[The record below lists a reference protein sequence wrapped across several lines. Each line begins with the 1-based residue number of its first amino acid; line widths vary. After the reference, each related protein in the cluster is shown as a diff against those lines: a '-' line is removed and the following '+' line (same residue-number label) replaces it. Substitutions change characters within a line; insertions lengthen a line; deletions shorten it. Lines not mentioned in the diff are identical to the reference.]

1 VIFKG
6 SRLDKTAN
14 KGILY
19 FKDKGVLIMN
29 NDQQTKSFFI
39 SRQPILN
46 MKDETIAYEIIFRS
60 PSLSS
65 RSASMEDAPYNTANG
80 IISLLSRF
88 GLEQIV
94 GTHKGLIKVDLNL
107 LMGDA
112 IEVLPKEKIILEL
125 PEIHS
130 VTPELINRC
139 SILKE
144 EGFVLVMDRHQFN
157 PDLEPLYKVIHIIKV
172 HPFSLAEEQLVKMI
186 QSFRLYPVKLLAEK
200 VESREEYQKCR
211 GWGFDLFQGYFF
223 ARPSVM
229 EKKPINE
236 DAAGLLKLMRLL
248 SDDVEPD
255 LIEKI
260 FRGSSSL
267 TYKLLLLVNSVGMG
281 IREKIQTVRHAIAI
295 VGRQRLK
302 RWVQLAMFA
311 SDDSQTMENP
321 LMDMAAV
328 RATFMEQLAMV
339 HPKLR
344 GNRDN
349 ADQAFMVGMLSLF
362 ETLYNIT
369 LEEIVTSLNLSDSIK
384 EALSPER
391 TGIVGGLLKLA
402 ELMEQPGS
410 VLITPAQLEAVG
422 SSLEDILSAQMKAYS
437 WMGEMSPAPAGRG

>member
-1 VIFKG
+1 
-6 SRLDKTAN
+6 
-14 KGILY
+14 
-19 FKDKGVLIMN
+19 MN
-29 NDQQTKSFFI
+29 TEQQTKNFFI

-46 MKDETIAYEIIFRS
+46 NHDETIAYEIIFRA

-65 RSASMEDAPYNTANG
+65 QSESMETAPYTTANG
-80 IISLLSRF
+80 IVNLLSRF

-94 GTHKGLIKVDLNL
+94 GGHKGLIKVDCNL
-107 LMGDA
+107 LMGDG
-112 IEVLPKEKIILEL
+112 IELLPKEKIILEL
-125 PEIHS
+125 PQIHA

-139 SILKE
+139 AMLR
-144 EGFVLVMDRHQFN
+144 EGGFQLVMDRHPFN
-157 PDLEPLYKVIHIIKV
+157 PDFEPLYKIIHIIKI
-172 HPFSLAEEQLVKMI
+172 HPFGMPEEQLVKMI
-186 QSFRLYPVKLLAEK
+186 RNFRSFPLKILAEK
-200 VESREEYQKCR
+200 VESREELQKCR
-211 GWGFDLFQGYFF
+211 SWGFDLFQGYFF

-248 SDDVEPD
+248 SDDAELDV
-255 LIEKI
+255 IEKI

-281 IREKIQTVRHAIAI
+281 VREKIQTVRHAIAI

-311 SDDSQTMENP
+311 SDDSQNLENP

-328 RATFMEQLAMV
+328 RATFMEQLAIV
-339 HPKLR
+339 HPRLR
-344 GNRDN
+344 GNREN
-349 ADQAFMVGMLSLF
+349 ADTAFMVGMLSLF
-362 ETLYNIT
+362 ESLYNIT
-369 LEEIVTSLNLSDSIK
+369 VEEIVTSLNLSDSIK

-391 TGIVGGLLKLA
+391 TGIIGGLLKLA

-410 VLITPAQLEAVG
+410 VLITPAQLDSVG

-437 WMGEMSPAPAGRG
+437 WMEQMSPAPA